1 MRYYRIQILTPN
13 GDVVKEWSSVDAN
26 GNNLKG
32 ALNVEI
38 DSLVYDFAIPDGSTH
53 VTIYGISLQ
62 DIGQAGN
69 WNDQTML
76 VEAGMTA
83 GLPLANADQKGII
96 VYGMIQQ
103 AIGNWQGQQLS
114 LDFFVVPGSGGTG
127 SVTSPRNFTF
137 NWKAGTNLGEAI
149 TSTLYTAFQNSD
161 YASPL
166 VNINPNLLLP
176 QDENAYFRTLAEF
189 AIYLKRMTKS
199 IANVNKYTGLTVLVD
214 QKRIRVFDSSQAENT
229 KTIKFQDLI
238 GQPAWQDVAT
248 INFKTVIR
256 CDLSVGDY
264 VQLPTVL
271 ATTTANSYSRY
282 RDTSVMQN
290 IYQIIRIRHVG
301 NFRQPDGNSW
311 CSIFN
316 AQQVAGENAPT

>member
-1 MRYYRIQILTPN
+1 MI
-13 GDVVKEWSSVDAN
+13 
-26 GNNLKG
+26 
-32 ALNVEI
+32 
-38 DSLVYDFAIPDGSTH
+38 
-53 VTIYGISLQ
+53 
-62 DIGQAGN
+62 
-69 WNDQTML
+69 
-76 VEAGMTA
+76 VEAGMTS
-83 GLPLANADQKGII
+83 GLPLANPDQKGII

-114 LDFFVVPGSGGTG
+114 LDFFIVPGSGGTG

-137 NWKAGTNLGEAI
+137 NWKAGTNLSEAI
-149 TSTLYTAFQNSD
+149 LSTLRTAFSNSGYSD
-161 YASPL
+161 PII
-166 VNINPNLLLP
+166 NINPNLILP

-189 AIYLKRMTKS
+189 AVYLKRMSKS
-199 IANVNKYTGLTVLVD
+199 IVNVNKYTGLTVLVD

-256 CDLSVGDY
+256 CDLGVGDY

-316 AQQVAGENAPT
+316 AQQVAGV